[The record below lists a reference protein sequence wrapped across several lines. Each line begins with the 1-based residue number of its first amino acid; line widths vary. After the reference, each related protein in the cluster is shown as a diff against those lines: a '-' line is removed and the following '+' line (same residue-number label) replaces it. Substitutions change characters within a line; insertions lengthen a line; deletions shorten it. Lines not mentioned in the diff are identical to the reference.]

1 MLCSRFLYGSV
12 GDWGVDGSDVFNG
25 LVTGGVYLLVSEM
38 SIDYAFGSVTPLAC
52 GPATRYLVA
61 VFLFSGRLLI
71 AAVLDLADDVSG
83 QVLDTGALGGRFEDG
98 EDEFV
103 VVIVAELARD
113 SLTDSVLAETF

>member
-1 MLCSRFLYGSV
+1 
-12 GDWGVDGSDVFNG
+12 
-25 LVTGGVYLLVSEM
+25 M
-38 SIDYAFGSVTPLAC
+38 SIV

-71 AAVLDLADDVSG
+71 TAVLDLTDDVRG

-98 EDEFV
+98 EDEV
-103 VVIVAELARD
+103 VVVVVAELAGD